1 MQDGI
6 NVFIDFSIIQKSN
19 PSSLYKELDLLIRI
33 GKSIHI
39 WSKSTSIKEMKEY
52 CKTLKIAPEDY
63 DATIHAKVFV
73 LRHKDKRSYQS
84 IADELGIKLDLVSFY
99 VNSDPTKPWVLDDWI
114 VDYHFK
120 DSSIYEKIDILI
132 DNDQNLV
139 QRFKRANR
147 SANYVENV

>member
-1 MQDGI
+1 
-6 NVFIDFSIIQKSN
+6 
-19 PSSLYKELDLLIRI
+19 
-33 GKSIHI
+33 
-39 WSKSTSIKEMKEY
+39 MKEY